1 MWFYHELIYHDS
13 IHDSNHVIYSRC
25 VNYFIPNKT
34 SILSQFLIS
43 LSLTNIKIKISSKY
57 YIRYV
62 RVFSLTFH
70 IFFMKKLIECTNF
83 TLPVFQ
89 YNCTYT
95 KSILKEGVYFLF
107 CNIFTNV
114 MSLLSNLLLLVLS
127 FVSFFSCCWVF
138 VSYESAV
145 KHETNLILLSWV
157 IKDSYEFCW
166 IIMFLFLSVLLYR
179 TGSKNCLFF

>member
-1 MWFYHELIYHDS
+1 M
-13 IHDSNHVIYSRC
+13 
-25 VNYFIPNKT
+25 NYFIPNKT

-89 YNCTYT
+89 YNCTYS
-95 KSILKEGVYFLF
+95 KSILRKEF
-107 CNIFTNV
+107 
-114 MSLLSNLLLLVLS
+114 
-127 FVSFFSCCWVF
+127 
-138 VSYESAV
+138 
-145 KHETNLILLSWV
+145 IL
-157 IKDSYEFCW
+157 KDSIDNISKVNLKKELKIEFIHEEKINDAGGLLREW
-166 IIMFLFLSVLLYR
+166 VHII
-179 TGSKNCLFF
+179 C